1 MSAVRVAGT
10 KDAGSANGPADFATA
25 ARTAARL
32 AATLGWSPDVFW
44 TSTPAELRAALGLD
58 LVAVAP
64 PAVAADLFR
73 LKEAFPD
80 GPA

>member
-1 MSAVRVAGT
+1 MTAGP
-10 KDAGSANGPADFATA
+10 KGPADFATA
-25 ARTAARL
+25 ARRASRL

-58 LVAVAP
+58 LAAAAL
-64 PAVAADLFR
+64 PAGIIDLAR

-80 GPA
+80 GPTR